1 MPFDDSVQVL
11 AEDEC
16 LLLLNT
22 REVGRITFEF
32 KGRIEIFPVNYGVDG
47 AVIVFRTSPGT
58 KLEAVPKT
66 AVAFEVDS
74 WDPEIRHWLERDREG
89 TCRGGDD
96 QHRSRGRASPLGAR
110 ASRRAWRALALACD
124 QADRNHGAAIPC
136 GAREARKTLV
146 PLFSAPSPA
155 SITAIGG
162 TTMVK
167 IPMKRSLKKM
177 SWRGEPARYLCA
189 SHSSPDSPDGT

>member
-66 AVAFEVDS
+66 AVAFEVD
-74 WDPEIRHWLERDREG
+74 
-89 TCRGGDD
+89 
-96 QHRSRGRASPLGAR
+96 QLG
-110 ASRRAWRALALACD
+110 
-124 QADRNHGAAIPC
+124 P
-136 GAREARKTLV
+136 
-146 PLFSAPSPA
+146 
-155 SITAIGG
+155 
-162 TTMVK
+162 
-167 IPMKRSLKKM
+167 
-177 SWRGEPARYLCA
+177 
-189 SHSSPDSPDGT
+189 